1 MAKILIFLLLFV
13 IVIPILIQA
22 SIYFWQEVKR
32 RRTRE
37 DRLAITEERK
47 QALLDFKESNETF
60 DDFMRDNYSHDPI
73 PAHRIGGKV
82 K

>member
-1 MAKILIFLLLFV
+1 MAKILIFLLIF
-13 IVIPILIQA
+13 IIIPILAQA

-37 DRLAITEERK
+37 DRLAISEERK
-47 QALLDFKESNETF
+47 QALLDFKESNESF
-60 DDFMRDNYSHDPI
+60 EDFMRDNYATDPV
-73 PAHRIGGKV
+73 PSYRLGGKV